1 MACQYILNLNCTDD
15 LSPVHSISRELRSK
29 KEEQQ
34 KSQSSHPTRRLKPT
48 SPCHNHINPK
58 QRDTV
63 WPNVH
68 QSGVSAFISIMQ
80 CWSFPI
86 QHAHSFLLAN
96 TQNNFIHPFSHSQIP
111 SLRQTHINKLKEE
124 ELFPHM
130 SIFAAFLPNQP
141 ISQTVMLCVRLTGNY
156 LSPIFLSFPL
166 IPFFHSSCFALSWPL
181 TPQQWEH
188 SVCVDRYSLSLDCC
202 LRPLAPY
209 RPRKLLY
216 SVIFFLFPECTV
228 VECKLTWCLHVHFRE
243 IVLDYL
249 PAKPHC
255 LVFSF
260 HNFLINFT
268 YFKELRRKAVQ
279 ATDRPTC

>member
-1 MACQYILNLNCTDD
+1 MSVYFEFKLHRRFKPSPLNFTWAQ
-15 LSPVHSISRELRSK
+15 I
-29 KEEQQ
+29 KERRAAEVSVLTPHQEI
-34 KSQSSHPTRRLKPT
+34 KTHFSLSQSHQSQTAWH
-48 SPCHNHINPK
+48 C
-58 QRDTV
+58 V

-86 QHAHSFLLAN
+86 QHAHSFMLAN